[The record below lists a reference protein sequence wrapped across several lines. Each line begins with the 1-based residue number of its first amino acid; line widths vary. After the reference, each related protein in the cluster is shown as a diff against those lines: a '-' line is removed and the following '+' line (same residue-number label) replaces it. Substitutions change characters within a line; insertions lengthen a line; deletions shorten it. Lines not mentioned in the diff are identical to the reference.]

1 MIPHMMNIESLDDLL
16 IKRVLTPRTNE
27 EEVYMVEKKRLQK
40 IYAED
45 MNPNESQILPEEGEP
60 GLLFHEF
67 IILLGV
73 IAIEC
78 SGTHG

>member
-45 MNPNESQILPEEGEP
+45 MNPNES
-60 GLLFHEF
+60 
-67 IILLGV
+67 
-73 IAIEC
+73 
-78 SGTHG
+78 